1 MKYEKNA
8 ILHTNILKMT
18 WEEVGEELQVKEI
31 KSKEHKRHGHL
42 EMKDCEGP
50 RRKKNRIL
58 REKA

>member
-1 MKYEKNA
+1 
-8 ILHTNILKMT
+8 MT